1 VNIVIVGLNEK
12 QQGLF
17 QLFNNPDLHEVTS
30 FENGKLAIDRIKENR
45 RAIDWI
51 IVSDFSESSC
61 NKELLCAIRS
71 MNINPEVLV
80 VNDSFEVKATRPAL
94 CSVQQTDTGP
104 KLLTCA
110 MHTMLSQDRSN
121 KPEPKESTKANP
133 MSMMV
138 FNYQGKKTI
147 KH

>member
-1 VNIVIVGLNEK
+1 MNIVIVGLNEK

-17 QLFNNPDLHEVTS
+17 QLLNNPDNHQVTS
-30 FENGKLAIDRIKENR
+30 FENGKLAIDRIKKNKSV
-45 RAIDWI
+45 IDWL

-71 MNINPEVLV
+71 MNISPEILV

-94 CSVQQTDTGP
+94 CSVQQTETGP

-110 MHTMLSQDRSN
+110 MHTMLSQDR
-121 KPEPKESTKANP
+121 KTQPESKKTTTNP

-138 FNYQGKKTI
+138 FNYQGTKTI